1 MALLPMAQA
10 LRPLHE
16 SPSQTAGPYVHIG
29 CTPNAAGIE
38 GVFPADL
45 GASMKTGPVRG
56 EEITIRGRVLDGF
69 GAPLRDAVV
78 EVWQADAE
86 GRFAGQ
92 DGADPHFAG
101 WGRSAGDPETGE
113 FAFETVRPGP
123 VPYPDGR
130 MQAPHV
136 TLWIVARG
144 INVGLHT
151 RMYLPGDEAALAR
164 DPVLSR
170 IEPRERAAT
179 MVGAPDGPG
188 AYRLTVRLQ
197 GDGETVFLD
206 M

>member
-1 MALLPMAQA
+1 MPILAPQP
-10 LRPLHE
+10 RLHE

-45 GASMKTGPVRG
+45 GATMRTGPVRG

-69 GAPLRDAVV
+69 GAALRDAVV
-78 EVWQADAE
+78 EVWQPDAE
-86 GRFAGQ
+86 GRFAGSE
-92 DGADPHFAG
+92 GADPHFTG

-113 FAFETVRPGP
+113 FRFETVRPGP

-130 MQAPHV
+130 MQAPHLS
-136 TLWIVARG
+136 LWIVARG

-151 RMYLPGDEAALAR
+151 RMYLPDDEAALAG
-164 DPVLSR
+164 DPILSR
-170 IEPRERAAT
+170 IEPRERTAT
-179 MVGAPDGPG
+179 MIAAADGPD
-188 AYRLTVRLQ
+188 AYRFEVRLQ
-197 GDGETVFLD
+197 GSRETVFLD

>member
-1 MALLPMAQA
+1 
-10 LRPLHE
+10 
-16 SPSQTAGPYVHIG
+16 
-29 CTPNAAGIE
+29 
-38 GVFPADL
+38 
-45 GASMKTGPVRG
+45 MKTGPVRG
-56 EEITIRGRVLDGF
+56 EEVTIRGRVLDGF

-86 GRFAGQ
+86 GRFAEQ
-92 DGADPHFAG
+92 EGADPHFTG

-113 FAFETVRPGP
+113 FRFDTVRPGR

-151 RMYLPGDEAALAR
+151 RMYFPREASNAH
-164 DPVLSR
+164 DPVLTR

-179 MVGAPDGPG
+179 MIAAPDGPG
-188 AYRLTVRLQ
+188 AFRFEVRLQ
-197 GDGETVFLD
+197 GEGETVFLD

>member
-1 MALLPMAQA
+1 MTSPTPTPATR
-10 LRPLHE
+10 LRE

-45 GASMKTGPVRG
+45 GASMTTGPVRG
-56 EEITIRGRVLDGF
+56 EAVVIRGRVLDGF
-69 GAPLRDAVV
+69 GAAVRDAVV

-86 GRFAGQ
+86 GRFAGAE
-92 DGADPHFAG
+92 GADPNFAG

-113 FAFETVRPGP
+113 FRFDTVRPGR

-130 MQAPHV
+130 LQAPHV

-151 RMYLPGDEAALAR
+151 RMYFPGDDAALAE
-164 DPVLSR
+164 DLILSR

-179 MVGAPDGPG
+179 LIAAPDGPG
-188 AYRLTVRLQ
+188 AVRFDVRLQ
-197 GDGETVFLD
+197 GEGETVFLD